1 MEPFTKKVL
10 IEDLKKNFKI
20 ETKNKEEAYGQLLSE
35 QKRLLPSLV
44 KTESFTFM

>member
-35 QKRLLPSLV
+35 QKRLLG
-44 KTESFTFM
+44 KIGACCYTWHD